1 MIRATD
7 YTGKLLGNVDFI
19 EASWDR
25 KWSEP
30 GEFMVYM
37 ALAEYNRLDAL
48 GMKYLE
54 NVGRPETGVIQK
66 IEYKRETSG
75 PTVTVSGKFVDAL
88 LDFGAYRKT
97 QVVSAS
103 TAAAVKSAIT
113 SYISN
118 AIAGV
123 AVGSST
129 YKPLESVAVAPGS
142 SFPTSADVSVEP
154 DTQMGEAL
162 YSILSGTGYGLS
174 TSVATYPATDG
185 SGSVGLA
192 VKFAPGVERTEG
204 DAGVFFGKAY
214 NNVDSMSY
222 TLDESAEFCLY
233 EILQEVES
241 GVYGSYS
248 SSYFPIKFTEVENG
262 ETKYFIGCTYYYD
275 SNRPGNLGACY
286 PKKILK
292 TSLSSDECDLKVTTA
307 ANQQKIRN
315 LMQKKAQL
323 DMLNHYKIETISIN
337 VIQERF
343 TYLQDYDLGDRCVA
357 LIDDMEQL
365 YYARIEQINETHR
378 SNRIDV
384 ELVLGTPSKQRW
396 RTR

>member
-1 MIRATD
+1 MLRATD

-30 GEFMVYM
+30 GSFMAYM
-37 ALAEYNRLDAL
+37 TLGEYNRLNAL

-54 NVGRPETGVIQK
+54 NVGRPETGMIQK
-66 IEYKRETSG
+66 VEYKRETSG
-75 PTVTVSGKFVDAL
+75 PTITVSGKFVDTI
-88 LDFGAYRKT
+88 LDFGSYRKT

-103 TAAAVKSAIT
+103 TATAVKTAIA
-113 SYISN
+113 SYIAN
-118 AIAGV
+118 ATAGV
-123 AVGSST
+123 TVGSVT
-129 YKPLESVAVAPGS
+129 YKPIKSVAIDGGS
-142 SFPTSADVSVEP
+142 SFPNVADVSIES

-162 YSILSGTGYGLS
+162 YSILSGTGYGLL
-174 TSVATYPATDG
+174 TSVTSYPAADN
-185 SGSVGLA
+185 SGSVGLK

-204 DAGVFFGKAY
+204 DAGVYFGKAY

-241 GVYGSYS
+241 DVYGSYS
-248 SSYFPIKFTEVENG
+248 TSYFPIKFTEVENG
-262 ETKYFIGCTYYYD
+262 ETKYFIGCTYYYEGNKP
-275 SNRPGNLGACY
+275 SNLGACY

-307 ANQQKIRN
+307 ANQQKIKN

-323 DMLNHYKIETISIN
+323 DMLDHYKVETISIN

-343 TYLQDYDLGDRCVA
+343 TYLRDYDLGDRCVA

-365 YYARIEQINETHR
+365 FYARIEQINETHK

-384 ELVLGTPSKQRW
+384 ELVLGTPSKQKW